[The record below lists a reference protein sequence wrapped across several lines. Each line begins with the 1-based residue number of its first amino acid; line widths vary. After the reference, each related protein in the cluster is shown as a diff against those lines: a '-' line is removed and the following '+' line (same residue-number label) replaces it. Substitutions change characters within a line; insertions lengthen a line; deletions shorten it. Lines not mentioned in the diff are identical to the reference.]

1 MKDSLE
7 ALKIY
12 SYLDTWKD
20 KIFPRANDTV
30 YKYIFAITV
39 IAMYDGA
46 ELHFISNKLNLKTQD
61 TYRVLQE
68 LEISLQLVTRVDSKY
83 YLSKQLQDN
92 VDKETFNATEVQIS
106 TFNKII
112 KNLSSHC
119 KVIGGNLGISK
130 KEELPLVH
138 SLINPLMS
146 NPIHIDDCRQ
156 LSKLGYMKYNN
167 ITKKLKLNS
176 IAYQKDWSLV

>member
-1 MKDSLE
+1 MRDSLE

-30 YKYIFAITV
+30 YKYIFALTV
-39 IAMYDGA
+39 ISMYDGV
-46 ELHFISNKLNLKTQD
+46 ELSIISSKLNMKTQD
-61 TYRVLQE
+61 TYRVMQE

-83 YLSKQLQDN
+83 YLSEKLQDN
-92 VDKETFNATEVQIS
+92 VSKEQFNATETQVN

-119 KVIGGNLGISK
+119 RIIGENLNVNN
-130 KEELPLVH
+130 ERELPLVH

-176 IAYQKDWSLV
+176 IAYQKDWSLK

>member
-1 MKDSLE
+1 MIITQS
-7 ALKIY
+7 KIY
-12 SYLDTWKD
+12 SYLYTWKD
-20 KIFPRANDTV
+20 KIFPRADDTV
-30 YKYIFAITV
+30 YKYIFALTV
-39 IAMYDGA
+39 ISMYNGVD
-46 ELHFISNKLNLKTQD
+46 LSFISNKLNMKTQD
-61 TYRVLQE
+61 TYRVMQE

-119 KVIGGNLGISK
+119 RIIGENLNVSSNK
-130 KEELPLVH
+130 ELPLVH

-146 NPIHIDDCRQ
+146 KPIHIDDCRQ

>member
-1 MKDSLE
+1 MIITQNKV
-7 ALKIY
+7 Y

-20 KIFPRANDTV
+20 KIFPRADDTV
-30 YKYIFAITV
+30 YKYIFALTV
-39 IAMYDGA
+39 ISMYNGVD
-46 ELHFISNKLNLKTQD
+46 LSFISNKLNMKTQD
-61 TYRVLQE
+61 TYRVMQE

-83 YLSKQLQDN
+83 YLSKQLQEN
-92 VDKETFNATEVQIS
+92 VDKETFNATETQIS

-112 KNLSSHC
+112 RNLSSHC
-119 KVIGGNLGISK
+119 RIIGENLNVSSNK
-130 KEELPLVH
+130 ELPLVH

-146 NPIHIDDCRQ
+146 KPIHVDDCRQ

-176 IAYQKDWSLV
+176 IAYQKDWSLT

>member
-1 MKDSLE
+1 MIITQSKR
-7 ALKIY
+7 Y

-20 KIFPRANDTV
+20 KIFPRADDTV
-30 YKYIFAITV
+30 YKYIFALTV
-39 IAMYDGA
+39 ISMYNGVD
-46 ELHFISNKLNLKTQD
+46 LSFISNKLNMKTQD
-61 TYRVLQE
+61 TYRVMQE

-119 KVIGGNLGISK
+119 RIIGENLNVSSNK
-130 KEELPLVH
+130 ELPLVH

-146 NPIHIDDCRQ
+146 KPIHIDDCRQ